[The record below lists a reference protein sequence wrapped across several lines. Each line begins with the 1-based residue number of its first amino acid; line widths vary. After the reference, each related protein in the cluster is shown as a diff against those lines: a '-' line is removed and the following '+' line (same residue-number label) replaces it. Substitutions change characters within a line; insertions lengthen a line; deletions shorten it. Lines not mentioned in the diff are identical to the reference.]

1 LTSNTDIVRLPQDF
15 LEKLWSLED
24 LYLKHDSPLRRCGF
38 EGGPKRW
45 KAERGPIAHAV
56 DRDGTFMDVG
66 CANGYL
72 LESLAAWVTKER
84 RWHIEPYGVDINP
97 GLVVEAMRRWP
108 GVADHFWVANA
119 WEFAPPLKF
128 DFVYSTADCVPER
141 FLPSYVAR
149 LLDRYVKP
157 GGRLIMGAYGDM
169 LWERE
174 PLAIG
179 DVLSDYGF
187 PVAGRMQ
194 GGKMLRSDGPVAR
207 FTWVAN

>member
-1 LTSNTDIVRLPQDF
+1 LPQEF
-15 LEKLWSLED
+15 IEKLWALEA
-24 LYLKHDSPLRRCGF
+24 LYLKHDNPLRRCGF

-45 KAERGPIAHAV
+45 KAERGPIVQAI

-72 LESLAAWVTKER
+72 LESLAAWVTLEK
-84 RWHIEPYGVDINP
+84 RWHIVPYGVDINA
-97 GLVVEAMRRWP
+97 GLIVEAMRRWS
-108 GVADHFWVANA
+108 GVADHFWTANA

-128 DFVYSTADCVPER
+128 DFVYSTTDCVPR
-141 FLPSYVAR
+141 DFLPSYVAR

-157 GGRLIMGAYGDM
+157 GGRLIIGSYGDM
-169 LWERE
+169 LWERD
-174 PLAIG
+174 PLDVG

-194 GGKMLRSDGPVAR
+194 GGKMLRNDGPVAR
-207 FTWVAN
+207 FAWVAN